1 MRPARFFEDN
11 GACGDVPERER
22 GQAGRENRKQ
32 TLNTFMETTKP
43 QNLTDMEW
51 INTLGGFKKISE
63 DWNTLEP
70 SLRREVSELLLN
82 DNEFKMAMMGRSITN
97 APEIKT
103 EEFIDINSNNKEL
116 WKLVGI
122 SMISV
127 VVGFLISKCEE
138 K

>member
-1 MRPARFFEDN
+1 MRPARFIDDE
-11 GACGDVPERER
+11 GACGDAPERER
-22 GQAGRENRKQ
+22 GLSRSNRKQ

-63 DWNTLEP
+63 SWNTLDP
-70 SLRREVSELLLN
+70 SLRREVSDLLLN
-82 DNEFKMAMMGRSITN
+82 DSQFKMAMMGRSITN
-97 APEIKT
+97 APEVKT

-127 VVGFLISKCEE
+127 VVGFLISKCEG

>member
-22 GQAGRENRKQ
+22 GQAGRESRKQ
-32 TLNTFMETTKP
+32 TLNTFIETTKP

-63 DWNTLEP
+63 SWNTLEP
-70 SLRREVSELLLN
+70 SLRREVSELLLKDN
-82 DNEFKMAMMGRSITN
+82 DFKRAMMTRSITN
-97 APEIKT
+97 APEVKT
-103 EEFIDINSNNKEL
+103 EEFIDVNSNNKEL

-127 VVGFLISKCEE
+127 VVGFLISKCE
-138 K
+138 KK

>member
-82 DNEFKMAMMGRSITN
+82 DNEFKRAMMARSITN

-127 VVGFLISKCEE
+127 VVGFLISKCEQ

>member
-22 GQAGRENRKQ
+22 GQAGRESRKQ

-63 DWNTLEP
+63 NWNTLEP
-70 SLRREVSELLLN
+70 SLKREVSNLLLE
-82 DNEFKMAMMGRSITN
+82 DSDFKRSMMGRSITN
-97 APEIKT
+97 APETQT
-103 EEFIDINSNNKEL
+103 EGFVDVNENNKEL

-127 VVGFLISKCEE
+127 VVGFLSSKCEQ

>member
-1 MRPARFFEDN
+1 MRPAKFFEESS
-11 GACGDVPERER
+11 ACSAPDRTR
-22 GQAGRENRKQ
+22 SQDGRESRKQ
-32 TLNTFMETTKP
+32 TLNTFIENTKP

-63 DWNTLEP
+63 NWNTLEP
-70 SLRREVSELLLN
+70 SLKQEVSDLLLEDN
-82 DNEFKMAMMGRSITN
+82 DFKRAMMGRSITC
-97 APEIKT
+97 APQTQSEG
-103 EEFIDINSNNKEL
+103 FVDINENNKEL

-127 VVGFLISKCEE
+127 IVGFLISKCEQ

>member
-1 MRPARFFEDN
+1 MRPARFIDDE
-11 GACGDVPERER
+11 GACGDAPERER
-22 GQAGRENRKQ
+22 GLSRSNRKQ

-63 DWNTLEP
+63 SWNTLEP
-70 SLRREVSELLLN
+70 SLRREVSDLLLN
-82 DNEFKMAMMGRSITN
+82 DNQFKMAMMGRSITC
-97 APEIKT
+97 APEVKT

-127 VVGFLISKCEE
+127 VVGFLISKCEG

>member
-1 MRPARFFEDN
+1 MRPARFIDDE
-11 GACGDVPERER
+11 GACGDAPERER
-22 GQAGRENRKQ
+22 GLSRSNRKQ

-51 INTLGGFKKISE
+51 INTLGGFKKILES
-63 DWNTLEP
+63 WNTLEP
-70 SLRREVSELLLN
+70 SLRREVSDLLLN
-82 DNEFKMAMMGRSITN
+82 DSQFKMAMMGRSITN
-97 APEIKT
+97 APEVKT

-127 VVGFLISKCEE
+127 VVGFLISKCEG

>member
-1 MRPARFFEDN
+1 MRPARFIDDE
-11 GACGDVPERER
+11 GACGDAPARER
-22 GQAGRENRKQ
+22 GLSRSNRKQ
-32 TLNTFMETTKP
+32 TLNTLMETTKP

-63 DWNTLEP
+63 SWNTLEP
-70 SLRREVSELLLN
+70 SLKKEVSDLLLE
-82 DNEFKMAMMGRSITN
+82 DKDFKLAMMSRSITC
-97 APEIKT
+97 APQTQSEG
-103 EEFIDINSNNKEL
+103 FVDINKNNKEL

-127 VVGFLISKCEE
+127 IVGFLISKCEQ

>member
-32 TLNTFMETTKP
+32 TLNTFMETIKP

-82 DNEFKMAMMGRSITN
+82 DNEFKRAMMARSITN

-127 VVGFLISKCEE
+127 VVGFLISKCEQ

>member
-1 MRPARFFEDN
+1 MRPARFIDDE
-11 GACGDVPERER
+11 GSCGEAPERER
-22 GQAGRENRKQ
+22 GLSRSNRKQ
-32 TLNTFMETTKP
+32 TLNTFIETTKP

-63 DWNTLEP
+63 SWNTLEP
-70 SLRREVSELLLN
+70 SLRREVSDLLLS

-97 APEIKT
+97 APEVKT

-127 VVGFLISKCEE
+127 VVGFLISKCEG

>member
-1 MRPARFFEDN
+1 MRPARFIDDE
-11 GACGDVPERER
+11 GACGDAPDRER
-22 GQAGRENRKQ
+22 GLSRSNRKQ
-32 TLNTFMETTKP
+32 TLNTFIETTKP

-63 DWNTLEP
+63 SWNTLEP
-70 SLRREVSELLLN
+70 SLRREVSDLLLS

-97 APEIKT
+97 TPEVKT

-127 VVGFLISKCEE
+127 VVGFLISKCEG

>member
-11 GACGDVPERER
+11 GACGDIPERER
-22 GQAGRENRKQ
+22 GQTGRENRKQ

-63 DWNTLEP
+63 SWNTLEP
-70 SLRREVSELLLN
+70 SLRREVSDLLLS

-97 APEIKT
+97 APEVKT

-127 VVGFLISKCEE
+127 VVGFLISKCEG

>member
-1 MRPARFFEDN
+1 MRPARFIDDE
-11 GACGDVPERER
+11 GACGDAPDRER
-22 GQAGRENRKQ
+22 GLSRSNRKQ

-63 DWNTLEP
+63 SWNTLEP
-70 SLRREVSELLLN
+70 SLRREVSDLLLS
-82 DNEFKMAMMGRSITN
+82 DNQFKMAMMGRSITN
-97 APEIKT
+97 APEVKT

-127 VVGFLISKCEE
+127 VVGFLISKCEG

>member
-32 TLNTFMETTKP
+32 TLNTFIETTKP

-82 DNEFKMAMMGRSITN
+82 DNEFKRAMMARSITN

-127 VVGFLISKCEE
+127 VVGFLISKCEQ

>member
-63 DWNTLEP
+63 NWNTLEP
-70 SLRREVSELLLN
+70 SLKKDVSELLLQ
-82 DNEFKMAMMGRSITN
+82 DEQFKRALITRSVVKE
-97 APEIKT
+97 PETKV
-103 EEFIDINSNNKEL
+103 EEFIDVDKNNKEL

-127 VVGFLISKCEE
+127 IVGFLISKCE
-138 K
+138 KK

>member
-1 MRPARFFEDN
+1 MRPARFIDDE
-11 GACGDVPERER
+11 GSCGDAPERER
-22 GQAGRENRKQ
+22 GQTGRENRKQ
-32 TLNTFMETTKP
+32 TLNTFIETTKP

-63 DWNTLEP
+63 NWNTLEP
-70 SLRREVSELLLN
+70 SLKREVSDLLLGDN
-82 DNEFKMAMMGRSITN
+82 DFKRSMMGRSITN
-97 APEIKT
+97 APETQT
-103 EEFIDINSNNKEL
+103 EGFVDVNENNKEL

-127 VVGFLISKCEE
+127 IVGFLISKCEQ

>member
-1 MRPARFFEDN
+1 MRPARFIDDE
-11 GACGDVPERER
+11 GSCGDAPERER
-22 GQAGRENRKQ
+22 GQTGRENRKQ
-32 TLNTFMETTKP
+32 TLNTFIETTKP

-63 DWNTLEP
+63 NWNTLEP
-70 SLRREVSELLLN
+70 SLKQEVSDLLLEDN
-82 DNEFKMAMMGRSITN
+82 DFKRAMMGRSITC
-97 APEIKT
+97 APEIKS
-103 EEFIDINSNNKEL
+103 EEFIDINENNKEL

-127 VVGFLISKCEE
+127 IVGFLISKCEQ

>member
-22 GQAGRENRKQ
+22 GQAGRESRKQ

-63 DWNTLEP
+63 NWNTLEP
-70 SLRREVSELLLN
+70 SLKREVSVLLLE
-82 DNEFKMAMMGRSITN
+82 DSDFKRSMMGRSITN
-97 APEIKT
+97 APETQT
-103 EEFIDINSNNKEL
+103 EGFVDVNENNKEL

-127 VVGFLISKCEE
+127 IVGFLISKCEQ

>member
-1 MRPARFFEDN
+1 MRPARFIDDE
-11 GACGDVPERER
+11 GACGDAPDRER
-22 GQAGRENRKQ
+22 GLSRSNRTQ
-32 TLNTFMETTKP
+32 TLNTFIETTKP

-63 DWNTLEP
+63 SWNTLEP
-70 SLRREVSELLLN
+70 SLRREVSDLLLS
-82 DNEFKMAMMGRSITN
+82 DNQFKMAMMGRSITN
-97 APEIKT
+97 APEVKT

-127 VVGFLISKCEE
+127 VVGFLISKCEG

>member
-32 TLNTFMETTKP
+32 TLNTFMETIKP

-82 DNEFKMAMMGRSITN
+82 DNEFKRAMMTRSITN

-127 VVGFLISKCEE
+127 VVGFLISKCD
-138 K
+138 KK

>member
-63 DWNTLEP
+63 NWNTLEP
-70 SLRREVSELLLN
+70 SLKQEVSDLLLEDN
-82 DNEFKMAMMGRSITN
+82 DFKRAMMGRSITC
-97 APEIKT
+97 APQTQSEG
-103 EEFIDINSNNKEL
+103 FVDINENNK
-116 WKLVGI
+116 
-122 SMISV
+122 
-127 VVGFLISKCEE
+127 
-138 K
+138 

>member
-1 MRPARFFEDN
+1 MRAARFIDDE
-11 GACGDVPERER
+11 GACGDAPERER
-22 GQAGRENRKQ
+22 GMSRSNRKQ
-32 TLNTFMETTKP
+32 TLNTFIETTKP

-63 DWNTLEP
+63 SWNTLEP
-70 SLRREVSELLLN
+70 SLRREVSDLLLK
-82 DNEFKMAMMGRSITN
+82 DNEFKRAMIGRSITC
-97 APEIKT
+97 APEVKT

-127 VVGFLISKCEE
+127 VVGFLISKCEG

>member
-127 VVGFLISKCEE
+127 IVGFLISKCEQ

>member
-1 MRPARFFEDN
+1 MTYLKD
-11 GACGDVPERER
+11 R
-22 GQAGRENRKQ
+22 GQAGRESRKQ

-63 DWNTLEP
+63 NWNTLEP
-70 SLRREVSELLLN
+70 SLKREVSDLLLE
-82 DNEFKMAMMGRSITN
+82 DSDFKRSMMGRSITN
-97 APEIKT
+97 APETQT
-103 EEFIDINSNNKEL
+103 EGFVDVNENNKEL

-127 VVGFLISKCEE
+127 IVGFLISKCEQ

>member
-1 MRPARFFEDN
+1 MRPARFIDDE
-11 GACGDVPERER
+11 GACGDAPERER
-22 GQAGRENRKQ
+22 GLSRSNRKQ

-63 DWNTLEP
+63 SWNTLEP
-70 SLRREVSELLLN
+70 SLRREVSDLLLN
-82 DNEFKMAMMGRSITN
+82 DSQFKMAMMGRSITN
-97 APEIKT
+97 APEVKT

-127 VVGFLISKCEE
+127 VVGFLISKCEG

>member
-1 MRPARFFEDN
+1 MRPARFIDDE
-11 GACGDVPERER
+11 GACGDAPERER
-22 GQAGRENRKQ
+22 GLSRSNRKQ
-32 TLNTFMETTKP
+32 TLNTFIETTKP

-63 DWNTLEP
+63 SWNTLEP

-82 DNEFKMAMMGRSITN
+82 DNDFKRAMMTRSITN
-97 APEIKT
+97 APEVKT
-103 EEFIDINSNNKEL
+103 EEFIDVNSNNKEL

-127 VVGFLISKCEE
+127 VVGFLISKCEQ

>member
-43 QNLTDMEW
+43 QNLTDMEL

-63 DWNTLEP
+63 NWNTLEP
-70 SLRREVSELLLN
+70 SLKQEVSDLLLEDN
-82 DNEFKMAMMGRSITN
+82 DFKRAMMGRSITC
-97 APEIKT
+97 APQTQSEG
-103 EEFIDINSNNKEL
+103 FVDINENNKEL

-127 VVGFLISKCEE
+127 IVGFLISKCEQ